1 MRVAIVGAGL
11 SGLNAG
17 RILSEYCKVVV
28 FEPFNL
34 GGLASSFCNESYCIE
49 RFYHH
54 FFRCDEYLLSLL
66 KTLRLGGKIVW
77 KTARIGQ
84 EFNGNLYS
92 LSTPI
97 EILRFPGLSILDK
110 IRLAIFT
117 LRTKKMKYEGYDE
130 TGVIEGLRRDVGE
143 RLFENFF
150 LPLLRAKFG
159 DNYKEVS
166 YAWLLARVSIR
177 SNRKLFGEELG
188 YLRGGF
194 HQLVEK
200 LSENLEIR
208 EEKAKIW
215 KNGKWI
221 VNGEKFDS
229 IVFTAPIPELG
240 SLGEKLGVKSIRYQ
254 SSICLLISMESP
266 FTEDLYWVNYSNE
279 PFGAT
284 IEHTNFMPLEDYG
297 EHLMYVAGYTT
308 PEKLSKLQDE
318 QLFRL
323 WFSSLKKYGLEERS
337 IRWWRVFKAKYS
349 GAIYVKGFRKLIT
362 PYRLADGFYYAG
374 LTSKDNYPER
384 SMNGSL
390 LAGKNVAEL
399 VIKDHLS

>member
-1 MRVAIVGAGL
+1 MKVAVVGAGL

-17 RILSEYCKVVV
+17 RILSEYCKVAV
-28 FEPFNL
+28 FEPHSL
-34 GGLASSFCNESYCIE
+34 GGLAGSFCTGEYCIE
-49 RFYHH
+49 KFYHH
-54 FFRCDEYLLSLL
+54 FFRSDDYLLSLL
-66 KTLRLGGKIVW
+66 KTLKLSGKTVW

-92 LSTPI
+92 LSTPV
-97 EILRFPGLSILDK
+97 EILKFPGLSILDK

-117 LRTKKMKYEGYDE
+117 LKAKKIEYEKYDE
-130 TGVIEGLRRDVGE
+130 TGVIEGLKRDVGE
-143 RLFENFF
+143 RLYDNFF
-150 LPLLRAKFG
+150 LPLLKAKFG
-159 DNYKEVS
+159 ENYREVS

-194 HQLVEK
+194 HQLVER

-208 EEKAKIW
+208 KEKARIEKS
-215 KNGKWI
+215 GKWT

-240 SLGEKLGVKSIRYQ
+240 SLGEKLGIKPVRYQ
-254 SSICLLISMESP
+254 SSICLLISMDSP
-266 FTEDLYWVNYSNE
+266 FTENLYWVNYPNE

-297 EHLMYVAGYTT
+297 EHLMYVAGYTI
-308 PEKLSKLQDE
+308 PENLSKLQDE

-323 WFSSLKKYGLEERS
+323 WLSSLKKYGLEERN

-349 GAIYVKGFRKLIT
+349 GAVYVKGFRKLIT
-362 PYRLADGFYYAG
+362 PYRLADGLYYAG

-390 LAGKNVAEL
+390 LAGKNAAEL